1 MVQVY
6 LERNMYTSNLAE
18 GIYCLFEPHS
28 IPVCIQVQL
37 LGNYQ
42 TKKRVNAE
50 VLTKTSIQITI
61 TVS

>member
-1 MVQVY
+1 MGKEGRKCSSNDEGSWY
-6 LERNMYTSNLAE
+6 KYTYTSDLAV

-42 TKKRVNAE
+42 TKN
-50 VLTKTSIQITI
+50 S
-61 TVS
+61 